1 MKAKEVLRQIE
12 AERCVA
18 ATVGRRAAPAR
29 RRVLRRQRGAAL
41 LLLVAVLGLGA
52 AALLISAVGRWNLQ
66 AGHERRTLAAL
77 GQAQDALIG
86 FAIRHGRLPRPAV
99 SASDGRERGLP
110 CTSEQSCTGF
120 LPWVSLGVERAD
132 GWGQLLRYSAA
143 PAFTRAPIDF
153 TTAVASKTLQSRRGG
168 ELVYVAGFPLCQRS
182 AQCLPAVVLS
192 SGKRG
197 PGVSAQGV
205 ARLDGSTSNLDER
218 RNAETGNAFIRRPAS
233 AEPADAGGEFD
244 DLLSTV
250 PLLTLI
256 NRINAV
262 P

>member
-1 MKAKEVLRQIE
+1 M
-12 AERCVA
+12 
-18 ATVGRRAAPAR
+18 
-29 RRVLRRQRGAAL
+29 
-41 LLLVAVLGLGA
+41 LVAVLGLGA
-52 AALLISAVGRWNLQ
+52 AALLISAVSRWNLR

-86 FAIRHGRLPRPAV
+86 FAILHGRLPRPAV
-99 SASDGRERGLP
+99 SASDGRESGLP

-132 GWGQLLRYSAA
+132 GWGHLLRYSAA
-143 PAFTRAPIDF
+143 PAFTSAPIDF
-153 TTAVASKTLQSRRGG
+153 TTAVASKTLQSRRDG

-192 SGKRG
+192 TGKEG
-197 PGVSAQGV
+197 FGVSEQGV
-205 ARLDGSTSNLDER
+205 AQLDGSATNLDER
-218 RNAETGNAFIRRPAS
+218 RNAETGHAFIRRPAS
-233 AEPADAGGEFD
+233 AAAADAGGEFD